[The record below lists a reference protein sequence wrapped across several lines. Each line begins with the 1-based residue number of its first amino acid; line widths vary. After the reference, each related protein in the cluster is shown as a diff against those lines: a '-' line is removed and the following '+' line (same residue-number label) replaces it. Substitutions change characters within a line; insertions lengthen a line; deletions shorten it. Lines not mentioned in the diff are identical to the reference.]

1 MLFSNNKLIVN
12 ALLVIAK
19 EAAAADEMFSNTY
32 AVFDLKNLFN
42 EVGNKKWDWEIQ
54 IQYIPLTLQ
63 L

>member
-32 AVFDLKNLFN
+32 AVFDLKNLLN
-42 EVGNKKWDWEIQ
+42 EVGNKKWDWGIQ
-54 IQYIPLTLQ
+54 IQYIPLALQ